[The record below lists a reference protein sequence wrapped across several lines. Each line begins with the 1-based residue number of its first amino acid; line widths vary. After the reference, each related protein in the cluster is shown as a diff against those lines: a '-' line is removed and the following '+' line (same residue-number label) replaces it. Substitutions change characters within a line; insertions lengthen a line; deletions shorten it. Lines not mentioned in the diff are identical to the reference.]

1 MEKVLWAGLGGFIG
15 SALRYALGGFLA
27 RLRSGWS
34 FPIETLVINVLGCLV
49 IGLLA
54 GLAESRGV
62 FTGVTRVFL
71 FIGVLGGFTTF
82 SAFGYETFQ
91 LMRDGQWLSASGS
104 VTLQVVLGIGAVW
117 AGHVLARWL

>member
-1 MEKVLWAGLGGFIG
+1 MEKVFWAGMGGFIG

-27 RLRSGWS
+27 RLRSGSS
-34 FPIETLVINVLGCLV
+34 FPIETLVINVLGCLAL
-49 IGLLA
+49 GLLA

-62 FTGVTRVFL
+62 FTAVTRVFL

-91 LMRDGQWLSASGS
+91 LLRDGQWLSASWS
-104 VTLQVVLGIGAVW
+104 VTLQILLGIGAVW
-117 AGHVLARWL
+117 AGHVLARWF